1 MCSRNYFYHG
11 SRCQKTEVKS
21 VGRRS
26 LLGEGLVQACALGR
40 GQPSLSL
47 HFLSVSL
54 SRFKLCLSFFFY
66 KVIHLHFRILIF
78 LMLCIGCFNLHVC
91 MCTMCAV
98 SQKDPLEL
106 ETGSCEPVCGRW
118 GLNPGALEGRPV
130 LSAALICTFLA
141 LKYINTL
148 CYFN

>member
-54 SRFKLCLSFFFY
+54 SRFKLCLSFFIRLF
-66 KVIHLHFRILIF
+66 ICILEYSF

-106 ETGSCEPVCGRW
+106 VTGSCEPVCGCWR
-118 GLNPGALEGRPV
+118 LNPGALEGRPV
-130 LSAALICTFLA
+130 LSAALICTSLA

>member
-26 LLGEGLVQACALGR
+26 LLGEGLVQACALGVD
-40 GQPSLSL
+40 S
-47 HFLSVSL
+47 H
-54 SRFKLCLSFFFY
+54 LCLFIFSLCLCLGSNSAYLFFY

-106 ETGSCEPVCGRW
+106 MTGSCEPVCGRW

-130 LSAALICTFLA
+130 FSAALICTFLA